1 MKHRTVFAALLRG
14 PRRWGS
20 LFALLLVAGHA
31 HAQWQVTDEVT
42 HEGLERVDNTLKNQT
57 NKRIEELRD
66 QHKIGGAGRS
76 TQGASDKPDDPG
88 VTLDKDK
95 PITIQSAQSAEELR
109 CGETPGA
116 DKVVLRDRWTVCSE
130 ILKTELAQ
138 YNYALAMRA
147 VAIQRQDRLK
157 AIEDARSRLNQ
168 GYEDVGKLQSNSNEL
183 LALLA
188 RMEADKQQYRTYMD
202 AYASRL
208 TYLQAL
214 RESLGQQAI
223 NGKKNTVGE
232 VAVGAA
238 ALVALKG
245 TLEGQKTSQKSVRF
259 K

>member
-1 MKHRTVFAALLRG
+1 MTC
-14 PRRWGS
+14 RRNMRFSYRSWRWITLS
-20 LFALLLVAGHA
+20 LLLTAAGHA
-31 HAQWQVTDEVT
+31 NADWRVTDQVT
-42 HEGLERVDNTLKNQT
+42 HEGLDRVDNTLKNQT
-57 NKRIEELRD
+57 NKRIEEVRD
-66 QHKIGGAGRS
+66 QQKIGDAKRS

-88 VTLDKDK
+88 VILQKDK
-95 PITIQSAQSAEELR
+95 PATIQSTQSVEELR
-109 CGETPGA
+109 CGEQPDA
-116 DKVVLRDRWTVCSE
+116 DKSVLRDRWAVCSE

-147 VAIQRQDRLK
+147 VAIQRQDRLT

-168 GYEDVGKLQSNSNEL
+168 SYQDAGKLQSNSNEL

-223 NGKKNTVGE
+223 NGSSKNTLGQI
-232 VAVGAA
+232 AVGAGALA
-238 ALVALKG
+238 ALRV
-245 TLEGQKTSQKSVRF
+245 TLDGQKTSQKSVRF